1 MHITDGKVV
10 QIHYTLRDDAG
21 EILDSSSGQDPLAYL
36 HGANNIIP
44 GLENA
49 LEGKRVGDALSVVV
63 PPEEGYGVR
72 NAELVDTV
80 ALSQFPDP
88 SQVQVGVRFR
98 VQIGDSMH
106 IATITDVAGDTVTF
120 DMNHPLADVTLHFD
134 VAVMGVEDA
143 TPEELAHGHV
153 HVPGTHGH

>member
-10 QIHYTLRDDAG
+10 HIHYTLTDDTG
-21 EILDSSSGQDPLAYL
+21 EILDTSSGGEPLAYL
-36 HGANNIIP
+36 HGAGNIIS

-49 LEGKRVGDALSVVV
+49 LEGKTVGDTLTVVV

-80 ALSQFPDP
+80 SRLQFPNP
-88 SQVQVGVRFR
+88 EQVEVGVRFR
-98 VQIGDSMH
+98 VQIGDMMH
-106 IATITDVAGDTVTF
+106 IATVTDVVGDTVTF
-120 DMNHPLADVTLHFD
+120 DMNHPLAGVTLSFD
-134 VAVMGVEDA
+134 VAVVDVKDA

-153 HVPGTHGH
+153 HAHGGHAH